1 MLAFGSLLHFLQYC
15 TVTVQSLQS
24 KWNFTEI
31 GCSSVF
37 IFQTWIIDHVFK
49 GTLIYASKPLKTG
62 RLYSMLELFIITF
75 ALSHLTNA
83 RARMHTPETNYCA
96 WFLTIERVLRYSDI
110 QNSRKHMVNHINAD
124 YAWRRAGNS
133 AKMELDALDSKPENA
148 QWTDHCLYCKKT
160 GPIIEDIKDIIRA
173 LPKSDNLQ
181 LNLIEQK
188 QVKCAKISSL
198 FLWTVTSS
206 ISLVPR
212 TGPQGPPNP

>member
-1 MLAFGSLLHFLQYC
+1 
-15 TVTVQSLQS
+15 
-24 KWNFTEI
+24 
-31 GCSSVF
+31 
-37 IFQTWIIDHVFK
+37 
-49 GTLIYASKPLKTG
+49 
-62 RLYSMLELFIITF
+62 
-75 ALSHLTNA
+75 
-83 RARMHTPETNYCA
+83 
-96 WFLTIERVLRYSDI
+96 
-110 QNSRKHMVNHINAD
+110 MVNHINAD

-198 FLWTVTSS
+198 FL
-206 ISLVPR
+206 
-212 TGPQGPPNP
+212 